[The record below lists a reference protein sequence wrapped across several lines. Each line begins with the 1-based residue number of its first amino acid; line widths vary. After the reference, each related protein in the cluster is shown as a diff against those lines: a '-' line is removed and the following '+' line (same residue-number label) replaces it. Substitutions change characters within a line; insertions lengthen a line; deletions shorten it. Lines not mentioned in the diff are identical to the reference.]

1 MWVLVPTCTVTAL
14 IGTLQDFSRN
24 VPFAAKQ
31 FSHLGLITSDVESS
45 CYLVFEDR
53 NPVKRKPKPS
63 RIWTKTKRLLTYL
76 VLLLVVLGLAA
87 RPLARGALFYQSYWG
102 GAIFVPLV
110 LFVGAVILV
119 IAVVD
124 WKRK

>member
-1 MWVLVPTCTVTAL
+1 M
-14 IGTLQDFSRN
+14 FSFTTKR
-24 VPFAAKQ
+24 
-31 FSHLGLITSDVESS
+31 FSHFRLIRSDVESL

-53 NPVKRKPKPS
+53 NPLKRKPKSS

-76 VLLLVVLGLAA
+76 VLMLVVLGLAA

-102 GAIFVPLV
+102 GAVFVPFL

-124 WKRK
+124 WNRK